1 MKIFFFLVLLS
12 NIIFFL
18 WEFNSVQIDN
28 QVASSRTEEKQIFLL
43 AELAKKENISDVD
56 EQQFLEKVE
65 VGLGNQP
72 IKSSDAVSKVE
83 NAFIDGENAKIL
95 SSSEQQELLSTVGPE
110 ISNSGD
116 IKLSTTENIKSLGI
130 ETEFLEEKIKLSKAA
145 ITNDFELATDQAVV
159 MKTDSED
166 NTKTV
171 KETSFCYQVGPFLR
185 EEALLDWLEE
195 NSIDLTLVTKLNK
208 DIKKVTGFL
217 VYYPK
222 ADTYEASKSHIQLLE
237 SKAVNDFWL
246 FRKGE
251 LKGHISLGL
260 FVKERRALLLQQKL
274 LDMGVNAAVMT
285 RYKTE
290 VEWYAKVLAQKGI
303 TSEKESPIEKQVFST
318 CDNI

>member
-28 QVASSRTEEKQIFLL
+28 QVASSSTEEKQIFLL
-43 AELAKKENISDVD
+43 AELAKKENISDLD
-56 EQQFLEKVE
+56 EQQFLEEVE

-83 NAFIDGENAKIL
+83 NGFIDGENAKIL
-95 SSSEQQELLSTVGPE
+95 SSPEEQELLSTVAPV

-116 IKLSTTENIKSLGI
+116 IKLSTAENIKSLEIVRG
-130 ETEFLEEKIKLSKAA
+130 TKFLEEKSELNKVA
-145 ITNDFELATDQAVV
+145 IEQAVV
-159 MKTDSED
+159 IKTDSED
-166 NTKTV
+166 SSKTV

-208 DIKKVTGFL
+208 DIKRVTGFL

-290 VEWYAKVLAQKGI
+290 VEWYAKVLAQKEI
-303 TSEKESPIEKQVFST
+303 TSEIKNPSGKQVFST
-318 CDNI
+318 CDDI